1 MRFFETIYRAGCLLR
16 GTPVFT
22 LLEQLNE
29 SQWWSRE
36 RFLEFQLT
44 RLRELLAHAREHSPF
59 YRRYFGKHGFD
70 RDIVSLDDLKIL
82 SPLGKEDLIA
92 NRDSIQNKGRG
103 GRLIHSETSGSTGVP
118 FTFYRS
124 SDWDAQHRAAI
135 LRGYGWYG
143 VDPWMPSGL
152 LWGIP
157 ASPSGRLRM
166 RIEDFLQ
173 NRFRPRRFDLDD
185 ETLED
190 IYQRLSGARFLEGYS
205 SMIYELARFVNREHP
220 GEGPRSLR
228 LVKGTSEKIHPHYQ
242 EEAVRAFGRP
252 ITSEYGAA
260 ETGIIAFECPQGNM
274 HVTMEH
280 VIAEIEDDEIVVTN
294 LLSFSF
300 PFIRYRLGDFVRI
313 GEDRVCPCRRRS
325 PIIEEVTGR
334 VGKRILGTGG
344 RSFPSLT
351 IYYILKA
358 IAQEGDLVSRCQAA
372 QRRRGSLEL
381 LAVPAAD
388 LTDPG
393 RAKLNATFERLVRH
407 YYGDA
412 ITCSVSF
419 VEQIPRG
426 GAKQVDF
433 VSEIEEAD

>member
-1 MRFFETIYRAGCLLR
+1 MSFFETIYRAGCLLR
-16 GTPVFT
+16 GTPVLT
-22 LLEQLNE
+22 LLERLNE

-36 RFLEFQLT
+36 RFLEYQLT
-44 RLRELLAHAREHSPF
+44 RLRELLVHAYTHSPF
-59 YRRYFGKHGFD
+59 YRRYFGEHGFNHE
-70 RDIVSLDDLKIL
+70 ITSLDDLGNL
-82 SPLGKEDLIA
+82 PPLGKKDLIA
-92 NRDSIQNKGRG
+92 NRDSIQNAGRG
-103 GRLIHSETSGSTGVP
+103 GRVIHSETSGSTGVP
-118 FTFYRS
+118 FTFCRS

-143 VDPWMPSGL
+143 VDPWMRSCL

-157 ASPSGRLRM
+157 ASQSARFRM

-190 IYQRLSGARFLEGYS
+190 VYRRLSGAQLLEGYS
-205 SMIYELARFVNREHP
+205 SMIYELARFINRKHP
-220 GEGPRSLR
+220 GGNLRSLR
-228 LVKGTSEKIHPHYQ
+228 LVKGTSEKIYPHYQ

-252 ITSEYGAA
+252 IMSEYGAA
-260 ETGIIAFECPQGNM
+260 ETGIIAFECPEGNM

-280 VIAEIEDDEIVVTN
+280 VITEIEDDEIIVTN

-313 GEDRVCPCRRRS
+313 EKDRVCPCGRRS

-358 IAQEGDLVSRCQAA
+358 IAQEGDIVSRCQAV
-372 QRRRGSLEL
+372 QRRVGSLEL

-388 LTDPG
+388 LPDAG
-393 RAKLNATFERLVRH
+393 REKLNAAFERLVHH

-412 ITCSVSF
+412 VTCRVSF
-419 VEQIPRG
+419 VDRIPRRG
-426 GAKQVDF
+426 VKQVDF
-433 VSEIEEAD
+433 VSEIEEAG